1 MNVLNPQPPFLW
13 PEPQVIEGQA
23 TYEQSPP
30 IGLLAQSSKVMFG
43 IVSAP
48 TDSGITILESWMK
61 NNPDLQVCLNLMVY
75 PTCQTSEEHL
85 ARLLEMVEQSPNR
98 LTIYVHPL
106 GQVTDRTT
114 NVLCFFTSNSDPIY
128 LATGATGDLGLGDR
142 PTPSINLVFRAE
154 PTLYETFKRYF
165 DWLCGQSWNITDVG
179 VTKIPSLILPE
190 GTEQGA
196 PLWREYLSTCE
207 NALHSLAQ
215 VDPQTGE
222 LTIVKD
228 GQKVVPP
235 SEKLGLPEFDLL
247 AERMARLYEK
257 GTLVSIDKLSRIPP
271 LDAPLDPSLF
281 GDASEHHKG
290 NVTRKVRMR
299 VSIIDDKTLKDVE
312 KCRNGL
318 QNLLKKFTFGIADGM
333 RWIPVNAQELFES
346 EIKHLNEKGE
356 QIISDLLKG
365 DVKSFIEGKRKKLKD
380 DINAMYSAFGRSDK
394 VTEEVIEQVV
404 KSFEDRLTKAQ
415 TANFVPTLSYSNL
428 SFSPTENDRVSP
440 WGQAYTLLADIALF
454 PRKALIDN
462 RGLKVEENDLL
473 QSMNVAEDALFRN
486 PYDKGIKTRC
496 KADLALLSRIKNASL
511 ENKDRCKL
519 VWGLLDGKSVESI
532 DEDLHFVCVQ
542 FIKVETPD

>member
-1 MNVLNPQPPFLW
+1 
-13 PEPQVIEGQA
+13 
-23 TYEQSPP
+23 
-30 IGLLAQSSKVMFG
+30 
-43 IVSAP
+43 
-48 TDSGITILESWMK
+48 
-61 NNPDLQVCLNLMVY
+61 
-75 PTCQTSEEHL
+75 
-85 ARLLEMVEQSPNR
+85 MVEQSPNR
-98 LTIYVHPL
+98 LTNYVHPL
-106 GQVTDRTT
+106 GQMTDRTT

-128 LATGATGDLGLGDR
+128 LATGATGDLDLGDR
-142 PTPSINLVFRAE
+142 PTPSSNLVFRVE

-165 DWLCGQSWNITDVG
+165 DWLCGQSWKITDVG

-190 GTEQGA
+190 GKEHGA
-196 PLWREYLSTCE
+196 RLWREYLSTCE
-207 NALHSLAQ
+207 NALHSLAK

-222 LTIVKD
+222 RTIVKD

-271 LDAPLDPSLF
+271 LDAPLGPSLF
-281 GDASEHHKG
+281 GDAFELHKG
-290 NVTRKVRMR
+290 NVTRKVSMR
-299 VSIIDDKTLKDVE
+299 VSIIDDKTLKDIE

-346 EIKHLNEKGE
+346 EIKRLNEKGE

-365 DVKSFIEGKRKKLKD
+365 DVKSFIEGKREKLKD
-380 DINAMYSAFGRSDK
+380 NINAIYSAFGRSDK
-394 VTEEVIEQVV
+394 VTEEVIDQVV

-440 WGQAYTLLADIALF
+440 WGQAYSLLSNIASF
-454 PRKALIDN
+454 PREALTN
-462 RGLKVEENDLL
+462 SFFFRGLKVEENDLL

-519 VWGLLDGKSVESI
+519 VWGLLDGRSVKSIE
-532 DEDLHFVCVQ
+532 EDLHFLCVQ
-542 FIKVETPD
+542 FIKVETSD